1 MGHRHSAQTLMGL
14 MKTGVVCAVRSAI
27 PMLELGAYP
36 ASNWGAEM
44 RVLVSLLMLLVA
56 PAAYA
61 DKRVALVIGNSAY
74 QHAPSLPNPKNDA
87 IDLTAALHKHG
98 FQVIEGLDLDKAMF
112 DRKVRDFAVALKGS
126 EVGVFFYAG
135 HGFEVARQNYL
146 VPIDAKAEEAEALDF
161 EMVRLDVV
169 HRIMERQTSTN
180 ILFLDACR
188 DNPFARNLAR
198 ALGTRSA
205 EVGRGL
211 AAVESGVGTLISF
224 STQPGNVAL
233 DGKGRNSPFTGA
245 LVRHISTASDDL
257 GAILIAVRN
266 DVMKSTQS
274 KQVPWE
280 HSALTGRFYFSPPPS
295 IVVPPPPSSATP
307 PPAISEAER
316 AWNAAKDTKS
326 VPALQAFINRF
337 GDTYYGDLAKVRL
350 QELEQAEAAKKKAEV
365 DLRAKAEPADRSPAI
380 KAKPATASCGA
391 VTAGARLFATEP
403 PRGVGALGVN
413 EKAFVNDGTCP
424 SGHIKEIVGGD
435 GKIGLGRKV
444 RCVRC

>member
-1 MGHRHSAQTLMGL
+1 
-14 MKTGVVCAVRSAI
+14 
-27 PMLELGAYP
+27 
-36 ASNWGAEM
+36 M
-44 RVLVSLLMLLVA
+44 RVFVSLLMLLVV
-56 PAAYA
+56 PIAYA

-87 IDLTAALHKHG
+87 TDMTAALSKQG
-98 FQVIEGLDLDKAMF
+98 FQVIEGLDLDKATF

-135 HGFEVARQNYL
+135 HGFEVTRQNYL

-280 HSALTGRFYFSPPPS
+280 HSALTGRFFFNPAAAIMLPPPS
-295 IVVPPPPSSATP
+295 PATP
-307 PPAISEAER
+307 PPVSEAER

-326 VPALQAFINRF
+326 IPALQAFINRF

-350 QELEQAEAAKKKAEV
+350 KELEQAEAAQKKAEV
-365 DLRAKAEPADRSPAI
+365 DLRAKAEPADRSPTI
-380 KAKPATASCGA
+380 KAKPATTSCT
-391 VTAGARLFATEP
+391 VVIAGARVFAKEP
-403 PRGVGALGVN
+403 ARGVGALGVN

-424 SGHIKEIVGGD
+424 SGQIKEIIGGD